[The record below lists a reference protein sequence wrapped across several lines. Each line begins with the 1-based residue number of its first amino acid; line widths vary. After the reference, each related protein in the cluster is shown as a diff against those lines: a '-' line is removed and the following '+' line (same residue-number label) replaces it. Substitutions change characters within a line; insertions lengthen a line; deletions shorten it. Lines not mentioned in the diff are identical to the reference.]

1 MPATR
6 TPETQHDEI
15 NAAFLAHFE
24 AAGESRSIVAWDTEP
39 FDTTAVPAFVRFGFQ
54 HNVGTLAG
62 ITGGASQFVR
72 RFGIVSAVVYV
83 RKGQPAARRNA
94 LTEICMAFLEQL
106 NVGGFS
112 IFDPGVEEQGLVN
125 GWNQVNCTAQARYD
139 LTRTA

>member
-6 TPETQHDEI
+6 TPEGQHDEI
-15 NAAFLAHFE
+15 NAAFLAYFE
-24 AAGESRSIVAWDTEP
+24 SAGESRSIIAWDTEP
-39 FDTTAVPAFVRFGFQ
+39 FDTTTVPAFVRFGFQ
-54 HNVGTLAG
+54 HNLGTLAA
-62 ITGGASQFVR
+62 IAGGSSQFVR

-83 RKGQPAARRNA
+83 RKGQPAARRHA
-94 LTEICMAFLEQL
+94 LTDICMGFLEQL

-112 IFDPGVEEQGLVN
+112 IFDPTIDELGLVE